1 MQANGFFGGVG
12 EAIGE
17 AIRVVVEF
25 LLGIF
30 TNFFGA
36 FGDFID
42 GLTRSLGIS
51 ASFFSIAVLV
61 IGLLI
66 LWGGIKSFLRGSI
79 LGGIVKTL
87 LALFILSWLMM

>member
-36 FGDFID
+36 FSDFID

-79 LGGIVKTL
+79 LGGIVKTI